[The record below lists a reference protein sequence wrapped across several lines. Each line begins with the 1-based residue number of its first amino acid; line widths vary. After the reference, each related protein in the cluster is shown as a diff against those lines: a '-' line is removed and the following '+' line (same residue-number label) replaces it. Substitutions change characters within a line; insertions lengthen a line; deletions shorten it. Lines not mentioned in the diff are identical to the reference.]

1 VIVTNKSKSPFLA
14 EMGRR
19 WIWGI
24 AASLIG
30 LCVSVVCLAI
40 FLVLIPMSDD
50 SDTGMA
56 LLIGF
61 GVLVIL
67 GLGAMMI
74 AALFVVPMMRG
85 RKFDSYFTPLGLSG
99 RSYALFWR
107 KYEGMIGGR
116 QVSASVSRGLNVRL
130 TIHSPVDAR
139 LGVGTRTGVGKA
151 FGGLSNLTP
160 VSLDYPELGGLM
172 AWSRDERWAR
182 RLFDNQSVRAAFA
195 RLLSQQYGSEL
206 RSINIGAE
214 GVLLMIAY
222 SRLAVL
228 NEESVKG
235 WFDDLMKIT
244 EAAQVLPPAADNQPP
259 AD

>member
-1 VIVTNKSKSPFLA
+1 MTNKSKSPFLA

-40 FLVLIPMSDD
+40 FLVLISMSDN
-50 SDTGMA
+50 SDTGLA

-67 GLGAMMI
+67 GMGAAMI
-74 AALFVVPMMRG
+74 AVLFVVPMLRG
-85 RKFDSYFTPLGLSG
+85 RKFDSYFTPLGLAG
-99 RSYALFWR
+99 KSYALFWR
-107 KYEGMIGGR
+107 QYEGMIGGR
-116 QVSASVSRGLNVRL
+116 RVTGSVFRGPNYRL

-139 LGVGTRTGVGKA
+139 LGVGTQTGVGKA
-151 FGGLSNLTP
+151 FGGLSKLIP
-160 VSLDYPELGGLM
+160 VSLDYPELSGVY
-172 AWSRDERWAR
+172 AWSRDEQWAR
-182 RLFDNQSVRAAFA
+182 SLFENPTSREAFA
-195 RLLSQQYGSEL
+195 RLLSQQYGTEI
-206 RSINIGAE
+206 RSINIGQD
-214 GVLLMIAY
+214 GVLLSIAY

-228 NEESVKG
+228 NEENVRS
-235 WFDDLMKIT
+235 WLDDLIRIT
-244 EAAQVLPPAADNQPP
+244 EAAEALPPASQP